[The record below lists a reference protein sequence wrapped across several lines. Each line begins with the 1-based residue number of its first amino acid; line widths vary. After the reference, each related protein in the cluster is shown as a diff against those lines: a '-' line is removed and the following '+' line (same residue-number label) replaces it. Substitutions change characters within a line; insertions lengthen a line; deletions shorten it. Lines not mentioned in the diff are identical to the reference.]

1 MSNSTQ
7 TIKMLKYSGF
17 TNAEIAE
24 ITGITPRRVQQ
35 IISEFVEVPHFLNIE
50 NYLMLVNDGYVKLLK
65 KDIAKYFGVH
75 PKTLHRWE
83 VTHKEEIILA
93 SDFVIKLDNSINA
106 LADLIGC
113 AKEARFANK
122 MLMSHIKTMEFFLKT
137 LKKWKK
143 GK

>member
-1 MSNSTQ
+1 MNNLTQ
-7 TIKMLKYSGF
+7 TIQMLKHSGL
-17 TNAEIAE
+17 TNAEISE

-35 IISEFVEVPHFLNIE
+35 IIAEFVEVPHILNVD
-50 NYLMLVNDGYVKLLK
+50 NYLMLVNQGHIKLLK

-83 VTHKEEIILA
+83 VTHKDRITLA

-106 LADLIGC
+106 ITDLIGC
-113 AKEARFANK
+113 AKEVRFAAHTN
-122 MLMSHIKTMEFFLKT
+122 SHIKTMEFFLKT

-143 GK
+143 DK